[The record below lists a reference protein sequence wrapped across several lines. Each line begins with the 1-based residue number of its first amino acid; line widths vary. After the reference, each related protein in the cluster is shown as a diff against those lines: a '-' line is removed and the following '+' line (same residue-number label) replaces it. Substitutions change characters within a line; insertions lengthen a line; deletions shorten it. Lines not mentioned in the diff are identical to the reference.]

1 MFDVVEPT
9 LEQNVVLV
17 LLLRKNPCEWRSVP
31 WTQKETSISVLWEER
46 SRRLLGVDLLAF
58 EFDIFW
64 SL

>member
-1 MFDVVEPT
+1 MDAV
-9 LEQNVVLV
+9 LEQNVVPI
-17 LLLRKNPCEWRSVP
+17 LLLGKNPCESRSAS